1 MDLKTFR
8 KYNKISQQELADYLG
23 VGQSFI
29 SQIER
34 GASSIPHSMI
44 EKIRSNPE
52 WKIIEDAEDPAGR
65 KIPLYYD
72 APTIGG
78 MNDIVAIVGDAS
90 RSVKMV
96 NPGDWFPDATS
107 AIQHFGDSMVEYPS
121 GSLLVLR
128 RVNDPRLLINGEI
141 YVIETDEFRI
151 TKHIQDD
158 GGDYIMAYSSNTDT
172 YPDGHLI
179 HSPIR
184 IPKDSIRH
192 LDLVLGCIIKRFSSG
207 LVPLS
212 TDRSK

>member
-34 GASSIPHSMI
+34 GASSIPQSMI
-44 EKIRSNPE
+44 EKIRSNPDWE
-52 WKIIEDAEDPAGR
+52 INEDVEDHSGR

-78 MNDIVAIVGDAS
+78 MNDMVAIVGDAS

-151 TKHIQDD
+151 TKQIQDD

-212 TDRSK
+212 TDRTK

>member
-1 MDLKTFR
+1 MDLKAFR

-34 GASSIPHSMI
+34 GASSIPQTMI
-44 EKIRSNPE
+44 EKIRSNPDWE
-52 WKIIEDAEDPAGR
+52 IIEDVEDPVGR

-78 MNDIVAIVGDAS
+78 MNDMVAIVGDAS

-151 TKHIQDD
+151 TKQIQDD
-158 GGDYIMAYSSNTDT
+158 GGDYIVAYSSNTDT

-212 TDRSK
+212 TDRTR

>member
-1 MDLKTFR
+1 MDLKAFR

-34 GASSIPHSMI
+34 GASSIPQSMI
-44 EKIRSNPE
+44 EKIRSNPDWE
-52 WKIIEDAEDPAGR
+52 IIEDVEDPVGR

-78 MNDIVAIVGDAS
+78 MNDMVAIVGDAS

-151 TKHIQDD
+151 TKQIQDD

-212 TDRSK
+212 TDRTR